1 MQTLYLPLNPKCSNF
16 KGEKTF
22 ETFVVKKIKMK
33 NLYIN
38 NRFFFSLIGVG
49 ILYVF
54 AFFFPGLMM
63 VAHIVLLLVFLATM
77 VDYLLLFREKD
88 GVLAQRILPE
98 KLSNGDE
105 NPVKVDIK
113 NNYSFKI
120 NTKIIDE
127 IPFQFQKRDFLIQKQ
142 IAPGKNTLFQYIL
155 EPKERGEY
163 SFGALNIF
171 VSSPLGFISKRFTF
185 QKDAM
190 LPAYPSFV
198 HLTKY
203 ELMALQN
210 EFLLGGIKR
219 IRKLGH
225 TMEFEQIKEYVPG
238 DDVRTINWK
247 ATSKTNRL
255 MVNQFQDEKSQR
267 IFMLIDKGRTM
278 KMPFKGLSLLDYSI
292 NASMAL
298 SHIILKKGDRAG
310 MMTFS
315 KKTENKVAA
324 DNKSGQLRRISEA
337 LYNIK
342 TDFYESDF
350 NRLYQDVKYSVNQ
363 RSLVLLFTNFETLD
377 ALNRQMKYL
386 RGIAK
391 NHLLVVVFF
400 KNSELQNLLH
410 KNPESIQEIY
420 DEVIAEK
427 FEFEK
432 KLIIQEL
439 RKYGIYSVYTLPENL
454 NVDVINKYLE
464 IKARGIL

>member
-1 MQTLYLPLNPKCSNF
+1 
-16 KGEKTF
+16 
-22 ETFVVKKIKMK
+22 MK

-38 NRFFFSLIGVG
+38 TRFFYVLIGVG
-49 ILYVF
+49 TLYVF
-54 AFFFPGLMM
+54 AFFFPFLMW
-63 VAHIVLLLVFLATM
+63 VAHIVLLLCFLAVM
-77 VDYLLLFREKD
+77 VDTLFVFNKNK
-88 GVLAQRILPE
+88 GISAQRILPE

-105 NPVKVDIK
+105 NPVKIDIK
-113 NNYSFKI
+113 NNYDFKI
-120 NTKIIDE
+120 NVKVIDE
-127 IPFQFQKRDFLIQKQ
+127 IPFQFQKRDFLIEKQ
-142 IAPGKNTLFQYIL
+142 IAPGRNTFFQYIL

-163 SFGALNIF
+163 NFGNLN
-171 VSSPLGFISKRFTF
+171 VYVASPLGFVSKRFNF
-185 QKDAM
+185 QKDAN
-190 LPAYPSFV
+190 LPSYPSFI
-198 HLTKY
+198 HLRKY
-203 ELMALQN
+203 ELMAIQS
-210 EFLLGGIKR
+210 EFMLGGIKK

-238 DDVRTINWK
+238 DDIRTINWK

-267 IFMLIDKGRTM
+267 IFMLIDTGRTM

-292 NASMAL
+292 NATMAL

-315 KKTENKVAA
+315 KKTENKIAA
-324 DNKSGQLRRISEA
+324 ENKSGQLRKISEA

-342 TDFYESDF
+342 TDFFESDF
-350 NRLYQDVKYSVNQ
+350 NRLYQDVKYSLNQ
-363 RSLVLLFTNFETLD
+363 RSLILLFTNFETLD
-377 ALNRQMKYL
+377 SLNRQLKYL

-400 KNSELQNLLH
+400 KNSELQTLIH
-410 KNPESIQEIY
+410 KNPESMQGIY
-420 DEVIAEK
+420 DEIIAEK

-439 RKYGIYSVYTLPENL
+439 RKYGIYTVYTLPENL
-454 NVDVINKYLE
+454 NIDIINKYLE

>member
-1 MQTLYLPLNPKCSNF
+1 
-16 KGEKTF
+16 
-22 ETFVVKKIKMK
+22 MK

-38 NRFFFSLIGVG
+38 TRFFFALIGVG

-54 AFFFPGLMM
+54 AFFFPFLMW
-63 VAHIVLLLVFLATM
+63 VAHILLLLCFFTAM
-77 VDYLLLFREKD
+77 VECLLLFNAKN
-88 GVLAQRILPE
+88 GISAQRILPE

-105 NPVKVDIK
+105 NPVKVDIR
-113 NNYSFKI
+113 NNYNFMLNVKV
-120 NTKIIDE
+120 IDE
-127 IPFQFQKRDFLIQKQ
+127 IPFQFQKRDFLIEKQ
-142 IAPGKNTLFQYIL
+142 IEPGRNTYFQYIL

-163 SFGALNIF
+163 SFGNLNIYA
-171 VSSPLGFISKRFTF
+171 SSPVGFISKRFTF
-185 QKDAM
+185 QKGAL
-190 LPAYPSFV
+190 LPAYPSFI
-198 HLTKY
+198 HLRKY
-203 ELMALQN
+203 ELMALQS

-238 DDVRTINWK
+238 DDIRTINWK

-267 IFMLIDKGRTM
+267 IFMLIDTGRTM

-292 NASMAL
+292 NATMAL

-315 KKTENKVAA
+315 KKTENKIAA
-324 DNKSGQLRRISEA
+324 DNKSGQLRKISEA

-342 TDFYESDF
+342 TDFFESDF
-350 NRLYQDVKYSVNQ
+350 SRLYQDVKYTLNQ
-363 RSLVLLFTNFETLD
+363 RSLILLFTNFETLD
-377 ALNRQMKYL
+377 GLNRQMKYL
-386 RGIAK
+386 RGIAR
-391 NHLLVVVFF
+391 NHLLVIVFF
-400 KNSELQNLLH
+400 KNGELQTLLNG
-410 KNPESIQEIY
+410 NPESMQEIY
-420 DEVIAEK
+420 DEIVAEK

-439 RKYGIYSVYTLPENL
+439 RKYGIYTVYTLPENL

>member
-1 MQTLYLPLNPKCSNF
+1 
-16 KGEKTF
+16 
-22 ETFVVKKIKMK
+22 MK
-33 NLYIN
+33 NLFIN
-38 NRFFFSLIGVG
+38 NRFFFTLIGVG

-54 AFFFPGLMM
+54 AFFFPFLMI
-63 VAHIVLLLVFLATM
+63 VGHAVLLLVFLSAM
-77 VDYLLLFREKD
+77 VDYLLLFRDKD
-88 GVLAQRILPE
+88 GILAQRILPE

-105 NPVKVDIK
+105 NAVKVDIK

-120 NTKIIDE
+120 DTKIIDE
-127 IPFQFQKRDFLIQKQ
+127 IPFQFQKRDFLIEKQ
-142 IAPGKNTLFQYIL
+142 IESGKNILFQYIL

-163 SFGALNIF
+163 SFGALNVF
-171 VSSPLGFISKRFTF
+171 VSSPFGFVSKRFTF
-185 QKDAM
+185 QKNAM

-198 HLTKY
+198 HLRKY

-210 EFLLGGIKR
+210 EFLLGGIKK

-342 TDFYESDF
+342 TDFFESDF

-400 KNSELQNLLH
+400 KNSELQALLH
-410 KNPESIQEIY
+410 KNPESMQEIY

-454 NVDVINKYLE
+454 NVEVINKYLE

>member
-1 MQTLYLPLNPKCSNF
+1 
-16 KGEKTF
+16 
-22 ETFVVKKIKMK
+22 MK

-38 NRFFFSLIGVG
+38 TRFFFALIGVG
-49 ILYVF
+49 MLYVL
-54 AFFFPGLMM
+54 AFFFPFFMILGHSL
-63 VAHIVLLLVFLATM
+63 LLLVFLAVF
-77 VDYLLLFREKD
+77 VDYLLVFRQKD
-88 GVLAQRILPE
+88 AVLAQRILPE

-105 NPVKVDIK
+105 NAVKLDIK
-113 NNYSFKI
+113 NNYIFKI
-120 NTKIIDE
+120 NVKVIDE
-127 IPFQFQKRDFLIQKQ
+127 IPFQFQKRDFLIKKE
-142 IAPGKNTLFQYIL
+142 IESGKNILFQYFL

-163 SFGALNIF
+163 NFGALNIYA
-171 VSSPLGFISKRFTF
+171 SSPIGFVSKRFIF
-185 QKDAM
+185 QKDTSLAS
-190 LPAYPSFV
+190 YPSFI
-198 HLTKY
+198 HLRKY

-210 EFLLGGIKR
+210 EFLLGGIKK

-278 KMPFKGLSLLDYSI
+278 KMPFNGLSLLDYSI
-292 NASMAL
+292 NATMAL

-315 KKTENKVAA
+315 KRAENKVAA
-324 DNKSGQLRRISEA
+324 ENKSGQLRKISEA
-337 LYNIK
+337 LYNVK
-342 TDFYESDF
+342 TDFFESDF
-350 NRLYQDVKYSVNQ
+350 NRLYQDVKYSINQ

-377 ALNRQMKYL
+377 GLNRQMKYL

-400 KNSELQNLLH
+400 KNTEIQKLIH
-410 KNPESIQEIY
+410 TNPESMQEIY
-420 DEVIAEK
+420 DEIIAEK

-439 RKYGIYSVYTLPENL
+439 RKFGIYSVYTLPENL

>member
-1 MQTLYLPLNPKCSNF
+1 MIF
-16 KGEKTF
+16 GH
-22 ETFVVKKIKMK
+22 VI
-33 NLYIN
+33 
-38 NRFFFSLIGVG
+38 
-49 ILYVF
+49 
-54 AFFFPGLMM
+54 
-63 VAHIVLLLVFLATM
+63 LLLVFLAAM
-77 VDYLLLFREKD
+77 VDYLLLFREKN
-88 GVLAQRILPE
+88 GISAQRVLPE

-127 IPFQFQKRDFLIQKQ
+127 IPFQFQKRDFLIEKQ
-142 IAPGKNTLFQYIL
+142 IEPEKNTFFQYIL

-171 VSSPLGFISKRFTF
+171 ASSPLGFMSKRFTF
-185 QKDAM
+185 QKDAF
-190 LPAYPSFV
+190 LPAYPSFI
-198 HLTKY
+198 HLRKY

-210 EFLLGGIKR
+210 EFLLGGIKK

-255 MVNQFQDEKSQR
+255 MVNQFQDEKAQR

-292 NASMAL
+292 NATMAL

-324 DNKSGQLRRISEA
+324 DNKSGQLRKISES

-342 TDFYESDF
+342 TNFFESDF
-350 NRLYQDVKYSVNQ
+350 NRLYQDVKYSLNQ

-391 NHLLVVVFF
+391 SHLLVVVFF
-400 KNSELQNLLH
+400 KNSELQTLIH
-410 KNPESIQEIY
+410 KNPESMQEIY

>member
-1 MQTLYLPLNPKCSNF
+1 
-16 KGEKTF
+16 
-22 ETFVVKKIKMK
+22 MK

-38 NRFFFSLIGVG
+38 NRFFFTLIGVG

-54 AFFFPGLMM
+54 AFFFP
-63 VAHIVLLLVFLATM
+63 VIIYIAHVLLLLCFLAGM
-77 VDYLLLFREKD
+77 VDYLLLFTQKE

-105 NPVKVDIK
+105 NPIKVDVK

-120 NTKIIDE
+120 HSKIIDE
-127 IPFQFQKRDFLIQKQ
+127 IPFQFQKRDFLIRKE
-142 IAPGKNTLFQYIL
+142 IISGRNVYFQYTL

-163 SFGALNIF
+163 NFGSLN
-171 VSSPLGFISKRFTF
+171 VYAASPIGFISKRYRF
-185 QKDAM
+185 QKDAN
-190 LPAYPSFV
+190 LAAYPSFI
-198 HLTKY
+198 HLRKY
-203 ELMALQN
+203 ELMALQS
-210 EFLLGGIKR
+210 EFLLGGIKK

-225 TMEFEQIKEYVPG
+225 TMEFEQIKDYVPG
-238 DDVRTINWK
+238 DDIRTINWK

-267 IFMLIDKGRTM
+267 IFMLIDTGRTM
-278 KMPFKGLSLLDYSI
+278 KMPFKELSLLDYSI
-292 NASMAL
+292 NATMAL

-315 KKTENKVAA
+315 KKTENKIAA
-324 DNKSGQLRRISEA
+324 ENKSGQLKKISES

-342 TDFYESDF
+342 TNFFESDF
-350 NRLYQDVKYSVNQ
+350 NRLYQDVKYSINQ
-363 RSLVLLFTNFETLD
+363 RSLILLFTNFETLD
-377 ALNRQMKYL
+377 GLNRQLKYL

-400 KNSELQNLLH
+400 KNSELQTLIH

-439 RKYGIYSVYTLPENL
+439 RKYGIYTVYTLPENL
-454 NVDVINKYLE
+454 NIDVINKYLE

>member
-1 MQTLYLPLNPKCSNF
+1 MT
-16 KGEKTF
+16 
-22 ETFVVKKIKMK
+22 
-33 NLYIN
+33 
-38 NRFFFSLIGVG
+38 
-49 ILYVF
+49 
-54 AFFFPGLMM
+54 
-63 VAHIVLLLVFLATM
+63 VAHMVLLLCFLAAM
-77 VDYLLLFREKD
+77 VDGLLIFNQKN
-88 GVLAQRILPE
+88 GISAQRILPE

-105 NPVKVDIK
+105 NPVKIDIK
-113 NNYSFKI
+113 NNYGFTI
-120 NTKIIDE
+120 HANVIDE
-127 IPFQFQKRDFLIQKQ
+127 IPFQFQKRDFLIKKK
-142 IAPGKNTLFQYIL
+142 IEAGKNNFFQYIL

-163 SFGALNIF
+163 NFGSLHIY
-171 VSSPLGFISKRFTF
+171 VSSPLGLVSKRFSF
-185 QKDAM
+185 QKDTN
-190 LPAYPSFV
+190 LPAYPSFI
-198 HLTKY
+198 HLRKY
-203 ELMALQN
+203 ELMALQS

-225 TMEFEQIKEYVPG
+225 TMEFEQIKDYVPG
-238 DDVRTINWK
+238 DDIRTINWK

-278 KMPFKGLSLLDYSI
+278 KMPFNGLSLLDYSI
-292 NASMAL
+292 NATMAL

-324 DNKSGQLRRISEA
+324 ENKSGQLRKISEA

-342 TDFYESDF
+342 TDFFESDF
-350 NRLYQDVKYSVNQ
+350 NRLYQDIKYSLNQ

-377 ALNRQMKYL
+377 GLNRQMKYL

-391 NHLLVVVFF
+391 NHLLVVIFF
-400 KNSELQNLLH
+400 KNSELQTLIH
-410 KNPESIQEIY
+410 KDPESTQEIY
-420 DEVIAEK
+420 DEIIAEK